1 MLALISCLTVVMVVK
16 LMPEGRVRMAKT
28 VSIAKTVLVEK
39 TVKEAKM
46 EAKEVLMQMMALVKV
61 LTKQPQML
69 KLLSPKRVAG
79 SRGSKKNSL
88 IEKKRPPSRNWR
100 GRRNLR
106 LSLIA
111 SLKMRTMKEEL
122 KSSETVEKSKT
133 SFQRSRCMCRLSRR
147 S

>member
-61 LTKQPQML
+61 LTKQP
-69 KLLSPKRVAG
+69 
-79 SRGSKKNSL
+79 
-88 IEKKRPPSRNWR
+88 
-100 GRRNLR
+100 
-106 LSLIA
+106 
-111 SLKMRTMKEEL
+111 
-122 KSSETVEKSKT
+122 
-133 SFQRSRCMCRLSRR
+133 
-147 S
+147 